1 MKTLK
6 KIITS
11 PVFSIAAVVVA
22 AGLLIFAT
30 VSGARAALNVESDEY
45 YAHVEL
51 YKTGVSLLENGEIVA
66 FRNYDAD
73 GKWNETAGDDHIGTL
88 LGKMLGED
96 EELKLGKSYKEELS
110 VSNTGEI
117 NEFVRVSIYKY
128 WLDPEGN
135 KTQALD
141 PSVINLNLLTGNGW
155 VEDTSARTDERTVL
169 YYTNLLKVGETTSAL
184 SDTLIIDD
192 YLATEVTQEKS
203 VDEEGYTVITTTYLY
218 DDYSFVIEAQVD
230 AVQEHNA
237 AAAVKSA
244 WGKNVTI
251 SGSTLSLKK

>member
-1 MKTLK
+1 MKKLK

-11 PVFSIAAVVVA
+11 PVFSIVAVVLA
-22 AGLLIFAT
+22 AGLLIFASVT
-30 VSGARAALNVESDEY
+30 GARAALNVESDDY

-73 GKWNETAGDDHIGTL
+73 GNWDETPGDDHIGVL
-88 LGKMLGED
+88 LGNMLADGE
-96 EELKLGKSYKEELS
+96 KLNLGQSYKEELT

-117 NEFVRVSIYKY
+117 NEFVRVSILKY
-128 WLDPEGN
+128 WLDPDGN
-135 KTQALD
+135 KTQALE
-141 PSVINLNLLTGNGW
+141 PSVIGLNLLTGDDW
-155 VEDTSARTDERTVL
+155 VEDTTARTDERTVL
-169 YYTNLLKVGETTSAL
+169 YYTSLLNVGETTPAL

-218 DDYSFVIEAQVD
+218 DNYSFVIEAEVD

-237 AAAVKSA
+237 AEAVKSA
-244 WGKNVTI
+244 WGKNVTVN
-251 SGSTLSLKK
+251 GTTLSLTK

>member
-1 MKTLK
+1 
-6 KIITS
+6 
-11 PVFSIAAVVVA
+11 
-22 AGLLIFAT
+22 
-30 VSGARAALNVESDEY
+30 
-45 YAHVEL
+45 
-51 YKTGVSLLENGEIVA
+51 
-66 FRNYDAD
+66 
-73 GKWNETAGDDHIGTL
+73 
-88 LGKMLGED
+88 MLGED

-141 PSVINLNLLTGNGW
+141 PSVINLNLLTGKGW